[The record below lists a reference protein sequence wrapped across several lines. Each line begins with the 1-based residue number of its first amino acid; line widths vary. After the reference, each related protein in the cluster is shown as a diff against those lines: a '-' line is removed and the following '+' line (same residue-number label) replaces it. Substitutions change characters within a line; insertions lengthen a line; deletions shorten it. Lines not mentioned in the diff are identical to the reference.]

1 MKRLPLPDI
10 VYIILLGISIFIV
23 VLIPSLLTNTILI
36 SCLLLWA
43 ASGRPTSDKRLFWP
57 VHLLIG
63 GAFSLFTLHHLYN
76 PSKEVFTNVDHHILS
91 FIGYETPKDTICL
104 IGDNSGQP
112 LWDSKDLGGTVNIVR
127 HEQEL
132 VLEYETSQPIYQKL
146 TEIRDSLI
154 NGDQLPAFDH
164 SFTLTFSGDS
174 LAISVAINDIRNTT
188 AWYNKL
194 FGLQKKDSCHVEIE
208 FFKNGKSLA
217 KSTGSF
223 HQFIRRSLPLYDM
236 INDIPFPEEFTLE
249 PYTFQGITL
258 LRDIS
263 GAKIDDITL
272 GHFHLAF
279 SPIALTAVSSLTTNG
294 KTIDI
299 NSQQWK
305 GQINM
310 SEDAAFKI
318 GTGLYSTPYLC
329 PQIQDNKLCAK
340 ADKPLRQKLPLD
352 RDSLDNVQT
361 AIITSSFEDLAS
373 SPTSLALHYPVFSQ
387 LSNEQQFYLATE
399 YLPEGTLVPLTCK
412 IVPLSNDDI
421 VKKGSSDD
429 DLISAGESFSLVNEN
444 RNVSPL
450 FKFENL
456 RNTVPFSSTKGYL
469 LIIAVLLGAFIS
481 MSISMFIPSKS
492 IDGSKIETRGET
504 LVWLFLMALLSFR
517 SFLAWRVS
525 VFPPLE
531 GFSETS
537 FGTYTQ
543 DKYTFLYTMIGV
555 FFFTLFLGIC
565 KVAKLRQWNYK
576 KWLFPSWDYRLLLD
590 NFKSN
595 LRVGVTLAIIFLAL
609 FFLSA
614 NYERI
619 RCVFAPVFV
628 FYCLELWYSHVGDG
642 NKNVKFKRLFWRYF
656 IMMIC
661 VAWALYMDAG
671 FGIVFVLFLLLYFAL
686 ETYLNWKKDGDGNV
700 QLLWPVVVLVV
711 MFVVFILSGVYLVP
725 LLYNYFIFISIIIVI
740 LFCLGTW
747 YYWRKWEE
755 NGISTKWRLAPI
767 ILLGLAVIGFVF
779 GGKSY
784 LDSHRHLLYRSEV
797 HIKSV
802 DSILMDEK
810 VNTRDMERLFQASQ
824 NRWYLDYYTQNK
836 GEEIL
841 QPYQLREH
849 FNKGI
854 SWHTQKTDAVMG
866 RYVIG
871 EHSIWS
877 AYVLLLFFVIF
888 LTGIFSSSIDD
899 KESRPIKYGG
909 PILLLCQAVFIT
921 MAVTNRFVFF
931 GQDYPLISLDSAL
944 TVILT
949 FTLLFFTVCGT
960 LSEASGDDEYH
971 YDRKPAYVVATILI
985 IFFMFVRFLE
995 GEPNK
1000 AFNVGEALNQ
1010 AKQELAQ
1017 INLQLIDFQRAKKD
1031 SLMSLGIRSDQK
1043 DLQSDFSAFINR
1055 FDHDYAISDS
1065 IIAQSKRRNS
1075 GMSPFTAS
1083 MYLLYRNQLS
1093 KNNNATDII
1102 HLRRHSD
1109 GNLEFGI
1116 NNKYYRLTTPESNL
1130 ETWQGNILPEKA
1142 ISGFSLLSLHGSK
1155 DSLLSIGNESTR
1167 IDSGSG
1173 LTYEYPM
1180 YLAKVSAKWIP
1191 DGSDYYIVGR
1201 ESQEVLVKQGTRQYR
1216 LTDASKASHY
1226 LAVHSGD
1233 YIETRAEEDKR
1244 TNSIFI
1250 KGEQDKYFARNMLIN
1265 GRRMMIYPLAEK
1277 SFYPYHLAQ
1286 MANAVLSGEDKTK
1299 RMRDI
1304 TLSLSYPLMEDLFD
1318 NLNSFNEDLTTH
1330 ARSVI
1335 VADGDGHIKAMVTT
1349 KNTAI
1354 PSGFVYVNPN
1364 DYDYVAKLRD
1374 RFYLTGDVVNEARA
1388 LGDLN
1393 LAYLQPGP
1401 GSSIKPITFTAVMSQ
1416 AYAEWQRYALYINP
1430 VEQKLETT
1438 LEEIK
1443 TKRYAGAR
1451 LPFPSIYS
1459 DEVGV
1464 NGFTDIHRYIQKSS
1478 NYYNSLMVYL
1488 GYYEGKYISQEFNK
1502 AINNQYSGLFKQY
1515 SPTDTISNFP
1525 AFKIGDHLYAF
1536 RNWLTDDGMPRH
1548 ENGALQVGFEKNF
1561 RLWKDEPGTLFTK
1574 DIHESVDLFED
1585 PCFDD
1590 SLRIKFAFAY
1600 PAISY
1605 LPEKE
1610 RITKQGTHDAIRN
1623 TTLGASPFQVTP
1635 LKMAEMYGKLF
1646 SQNRKF
1652 RLSLNPNYHSDAEPF
1667 IRDKT
1672 YEKDDLYEKTL
1683 SNHLFYGMADV
1694 PKSGTAATT
1703 IRKDGTRII
1712 RLTELSESLSKNGYY
1727 MYAKTGTI
1735 GSALENTNTQ
1745 LLAVVISKAK
1755 LDNISPDEFRKATN
1769 NHQFYVVYFLT
1780 EKNYHNYAVIRAAI
1794 NTIVN
1799 SNVFKNYMN
1808 RKEDKK

>member
-1 MKRLPLPDI
+1 M
-10 VYIILLGISIFIV
+10 
-23 VLIPSLLTNTILI
+23 
-36 SCLLLWA
+36 LWA
-43 ASGRPTSDKRLFWP
+43 ASGKPTSGKSLFWP
-57 VHLLIG
+57 IHLLIG
-63 GAFSLFTLHHLYN
+63 GAFTLFTLHHLYN
-76 PSKEVFTNVDHHILS
+76 PPKEVFTNVDHHILS

-104 IGDNSGQP
+104 IGDEVELP
-112 LWDSKDLGGTVNIVR
+112 LWDSHDLGGTVNIVR
-127 HEQEL
+127 HEQGL

-154 NGDQLPAFDH
+154 NGEHLPAFDR

-174 LAISVAINDIRNTT
+174 LAINVTVDDARKTIQ
-188 AWYNKL
+188 WYQIVDHIKNK
-194 FGLQKKDSCHVEIE
+194 FYPQKNDSCHVEVE

-223 HQFIRRSLPLYDM
+223 HQFIRRSLSLYDI
-236 INDIPFPEEFTLE
+236 INDIPIPEEFTLE

-263 GAKIDDITL
+263 GAKIDDIKL

-299 NSQQWK
+299 NSLQWK
-305 GQINM
+305 GHININN
-310 SEDAAFKI
+310 DVAFKI
-318 GTGLYSTPYLC
+318 GTGLYSTPYLR
-329 PQIQDNKLCAK
+329 PQIQGQKLCAK
-340 ADKPLRQKLPLD
+340 ADKPLRQKLPID
-352 RDSLDNVQT
+352 KDSLGNVQK
-361 AIITSSFEDLAS
+361 AIITSSLEDLAS
-373 SPTSLALHYPVFSQ
+373 STTSLALHYPVFSQ

-399 YLPEGTLVPLTCK
+399 YLPEETLVPLTCK
-412 IVPLSNDDI
+412 IVPLSNDRI
-421 VKKGSSDD
+421 VKKVSSDD
-429 DLISAGESFSLVNEN
+429 DQLSAGESFSLVNEN
-444 RNVSPL
+444 RKVSPI

-456 RNTVPFSSTKGYL
+456 RETVPFSSTKGYL
-469 LIIAVLLGAFIS
+469 LIVAVLLGALIS
-481 MSISMFIPSKS
+481 MSFS
-492 IDGSKIETRGET
+492 GRNTETRGET
-504 LVWLFLMALLSFR
+504 IVWLCLMALLSFR
-517 SFLAWRVS
+517 SFLAWRAS

-531 GFSETS
+531 GFSETG
-537 FGTYTQ
+537 FCTYTQ
-543 DKYTFLYTMIGV
+543 DKYTFLYTFIGV
-555 FFFTLFLGIC
+555 CIFTILLVFFKI
-565 KVAKLRQWNYK
+565 VKLTDTGGNYK
-576 KWLFPSWDYRLLLD
+576 KLLNSPSRAGWITFSIISVILI
-590 NFKSN
+590 
-595 LRVGVTLAIIFLAL
+595 VLAIL
-609 FFLSA
+609 
-614 NYERI
+614 NERL
-619 RCVFAPVFV
+619 RCVYIPVFAF
-628 FYCLELWYSHVGDG
+628 FYLELWYSHHGDLG
-642 NKNVKFKRLFWRYF
+642 MEGKSFVRRFVRYTV
-656 IMMIC
+656 MILC

-671 FGIVFVLFLLLYFAL
+671 FGIVFVLFLLLYLAL
-686 ETYLNWKKDGDGNV
+686 ETYLNWKENGYGII
-700 QLLWPVVVLVV
+700 QRLWPTGVFVLI
-711 MFVVFILSGVYLVP
+711 FVAFILSGVYLVP
-725 LLYNYFIFISIIIVI
+725 LLYKYFIFISIIIVL

-747 YYWRKWEE
+747 YYWGKWED
-755 NGISTKWRLAPI
+755 NGISTKWKLVPI
-767 ILLGLAVIGFVF
+767 ILLSIVIIGFVL

-824 NRWYLDYYTQNK
+824 NRWYLDYYTQNNGGK
-836 GEEIL
+836 IQ

-871 EHSIWS
+871 EHSIWT
-877 AYVLLLFFVIF
+877 AYALLLFFVIF
-888 LTGIFSSSIDD
+888 LAGIFSSSIDD

-949 FTLLFFTVCGT
+949 FTLLLFTACGT
-960 LSEASGDDEYH
+960 LSEVSYDNDYH
-971 YDRKPAYVVATILI
+971 YDRKPAYVVAAILI
-985 IFFMFVRFLE
+985 IFFMFGRFLE

-1000 AFNVGEALNQ
+1000 AFNVGEALDQ

-1017 INLQLIDFQRAKKD
+1017 INHQLIDFQRVKKD
-1031 SLMSLGIRSDQK
+1031 SLVSSGILSDHEN
-1043 DLQSDFSAFINR
+1043 LQSDFSAFINR
-1055 FDHDYAISDS
+1055 FDQDYAISDS
-1065 IIAQSKRRNS
+1065 ITVQSKRRNS

-1093 KNNNATDII
+1093 KNNSATDII

-1109 GNLEFGI
+1109 GNLEFAI

-1130 ETWQGNILPEKA
+1130 ETWQGNILPEKT
-1142 ISGFSLLSLHGSK
+1142 ISEFSLLSMHGSK
-1155 DSLLSIGNESTR
+1155 DTLLSVRNESTR
-1167 IDSGSG
+1167 IDTGSG

-1180 YLAKVSAKWIP
+1180 YLAKVSSKWIP

-1226 LAVHSGD
+1226 LAVRSGD
-1233 YIETRAEEDKR
+1233 YIETQKEGDQK
-1244 TNSIFI
+1244 THSIFI

-1277 SFYPYHLAQ
+1277 SLYPYHLAQ
-1286 MANAVLSGEDKTK
+1286 MANTVLSGEDKAK

-1304 TLSLSYPLMEDLFD
+1304 ILSLSYPLTEELF
-1318 NLNSFNEDLTTH
+1318 NSINDFRNKPLTH

-1335 VADGDGHIKAMVTT
+1335 VADGDGHIKAMVTA
-1349 KNTAI
+1349 KNPTV
-1354 PSGFVYVNPN
+1354 PSGFIYVNPN

-1374 RFYLTGDVVNEARA
+1374 RFYLTGDVINEARA

-1416 AYAEWQRYALYINP
+1416 AYAHWEKLSLYINT
-1430 VEQKLETT
+1430 KN
-1438 LEEIK
+1438 LEEQALWKPDSRHIK
-1443 TKRYAGAR
+1443 TKHYAGMA
-1451 LPFPSIYS
+1451 LPFESIYN
-1459 DEVGV
+1459 DESGDD
-1464 NGFTDIHRYIQKSS
+1464 NGLTNIHRYIQKSS

-1502 AINNQYSGLFKQY
+1502 AISNKHTGLFKQY
-1515 SPTDTISNFP
+1515 SPADATSNFP
-1525 AFKIGDHLYAF
+1525 AFKIGDHLFSF
-1536 RNWLTDDGMPRH
+1536 RHWLTDDGMPRH

-1561 RLWKDEPGTLFTK
+1561 KLWKDEPGTLFNK
-1574 DIHESVDLFED
+1574 DIHESVDLFDD

-1605 LPEKE
+1605 LPERE

-1623 TTLGASPFQVTP
+1623 TTLGAYPFQVTP

-1652 RLSLNPNYHSDAEPF
+1652 RLTLNPLFHSDYEPF
-1667 IRDKT
+1667 VRDKA
-1672 YEKDDLYEKTL
+1672 YEQDTLYANIL
-1683 SNHLFYGMADV
+1683 SNHLFGGMAAV
-1694 PKSGTAATT
+1694 PEDGTAYKLNGL
-1703 IRKDGTRII
+1703 RK
-1712 RLTELSESLSKNGYY
+1712 ELKENKSDKYY
-1727 MYAKTGTI
+1727 LYAKTGTI
-1735 GSALENTNTQ
+1735 GSAGSGINTQ
-1745 LLAVVISKAK
+1745 LLAVVITKTPFNSTGVEDFWENTKK
-1755 LDNISPDEFRKATN
+1755 
-1769 NHQFYVVYFLT
+1769 HQFYVAYFLT
-1780 EKNYHNYAVIRAAI
+1780 EKSSHDYDIIEKAI
-1794 NTIVN
+1794 KTIVK
-1799 SNVFKNYMN
+1799 SNAFTNYMN